1 MTPATATRLTADE
14 RRDAIVVAAMHA
26 FAEGGYAGTS
36 TESIA
41 RAVGVS
47 QPYLF
52 QLYGTKRDLFLAAV
66 RHGFRRV
73 QLVFHEATKEAP
85 PPDQP
90 DCTKL
95 ELMGNAYKRL
105 LSDRDLLRVQLQAY
119 AACGDEDVRQ
129 VVREEFAAL
138 YELVKR
144 ESGASDEAIAS
155 ARNVGDAWPEDAALG
170 AAIKHADLLTTQ
182 PAAARKSDLEA
193 LKAAG
198 YTPAGIVS
206 LSQTIAFVSYQ
217 LRLIAGLRALGGLA

>member
-1 MTPATATRLTADE
+1 MTPATATRLTAEE
-14 RRDAIVVAAMHA
+14 RRDAIVVAALHA

-73 QLVFHEATKEAP
+73 QLVFHEATKDTP
-85 PPDQP
+85 PPDRP
-90 DCTKL
+90 DCTTL

-129 VVREEFAAL
+129 VVREEFTAL
-138 YELVKR
+138 YQLVKR
-144 ESGASDEAIAS
+144 ESRASDDDIHHFFAEGMLLNVAAALELGTSPETWSLARLLGPEHPAAIATS
-155 ARNVGDAWPEDAALG
+155 GGDA
-170 AAIKHADLLTTQ
+170 
-182 PAAARKSDLEA
+182 
-193 LKAAG
+193 
-198 YTPAGIVS
+198 
-206 LSQTIAFVSYQ
+206 
-217 LRLIAGLRALGGLA
+217 

>member
-73 QLVFHEATKEAP
+73 QLVFHEATKDAP
-85 PPDQP
+85 PPDRP

-138 YELVKR
+138 YELVRR
-144 ESGASDEAIAS
+144 ESGASDDAIHQFFAEGMLL
-155 ARNVGDAWPEDAALG
+155 NVAAALELG
-170 AAIKHADLLTTQ
+170 GTPETWSLARLLRPEQ
-182 PAAARKSDLEA
+182 
-193 LKAAG
+193 LKAISK
-198 YTPAGIVS
+198 P
-206 LSQTIAFVSYQ
+206 
-217 LRLIAGLRALGGLA
+217 GGGT

>member
-1 MTPATATRLTADE
+1 MTPAPTIRLTADE
-14 RRDAIVVAAMHA
+14 RRDAIEVAAMHA
-26 FAEGGYAGTS
+26 FAEGGYSGTS

-73 QLVFHEATKEAP
+73 RLVFHEATKDAP
-85 PPDQP
+85 PPDRP
-90 DCTKL
+90 DCTSL

-119 AACGDEDVRQ
+119 AACGDEDVRE

-138 YELVKR
+138 YRLVKQ
-144 ESGASDEAIAS
+144 ESGATDEAIHQFFAEGMLL
-155 ARNVGDAWPEDAALG
+155 NVAAALELRG
-170 AAIKHADLLTTQ
+170 DPDTWSLARLLTPEQIAAISNKGVPPEQ
-182 PAAARKSDLEA
+182 
-193 LKAAG
+193 
-198 YTPAGIVS
+198 
-206 LSQTIAFVSYQ
+206 
-217 LRLIAGLRALGGLA
+217 